1 VSDLEKLRKAVRD
14 YISEYD
20 NPVPDYALRRS
31 LRNQLRELS
40 GAPAE
45 PPPSVRIGG
54 RRDV

>member
-1 VSDLEKLRKAVRD
+1 MSDLEKLRKAVRD